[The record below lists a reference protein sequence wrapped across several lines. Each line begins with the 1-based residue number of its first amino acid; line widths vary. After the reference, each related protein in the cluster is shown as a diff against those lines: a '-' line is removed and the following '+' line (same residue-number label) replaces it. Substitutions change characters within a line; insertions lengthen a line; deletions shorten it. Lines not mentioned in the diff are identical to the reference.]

1 MSEPAPPDTV
11 VVKILRSRVTSLGS
25 QRAAAVA
32 LGISQSYLSDLL
44 RGTRKAGPK
53 ILSILGLV
61 RASRIVKVKEATQ

>member
-1 MSEPAPPDTV
+1 MNDTPPDTV
-11 VVKILRSRVTSLGS
+11 VVRILRSRVTSLGS

-61 RASRIVKVKEATQ
+61 RASRIVKVKEVIQ